1 MIYHTCQYDV
11 SSFVRTKTF
20 QCFCMTTKIK
30 PISNDKVNFAI
41 MQVVS
46 KELVYQRL
54 GTIRCESWVLHYSIL
69 SDCMLSGTPPTYK
82 YLFSSI
88 LENQRLISLS
98 GEIKLVSKWKQLL
111 QEFGMSCIV
120 GCLQRW
126 C

>member
-30 PISNDKVNFAI
+30 PISNDNVNFAI

-69 SDCMLSGTPPTYK
+69 S
-82 YLFSSI
+82 SI

-98 GEIKLVSKWKQLL
+98 GEIKLVSKWKQLF

-126 C
+126 F